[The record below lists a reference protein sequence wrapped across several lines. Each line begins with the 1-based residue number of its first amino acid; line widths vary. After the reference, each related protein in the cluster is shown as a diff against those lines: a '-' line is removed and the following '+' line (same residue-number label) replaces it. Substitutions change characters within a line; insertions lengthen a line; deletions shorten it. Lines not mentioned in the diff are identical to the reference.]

1 MALAGATRA
10 ADSMAAA
17 AANRRRLSSAEEGR
31 APTPNLRWALL
42 FPAHGLAGMEESK
55 TVWVL
60 IGLLIDSNI

>member
-42 FPAHGLAGMEESK
+42 FPAYGLAGMEESRQFGFS
-55 TVWVL
+55 L
-60 IGLLIDSNI
+60 GC